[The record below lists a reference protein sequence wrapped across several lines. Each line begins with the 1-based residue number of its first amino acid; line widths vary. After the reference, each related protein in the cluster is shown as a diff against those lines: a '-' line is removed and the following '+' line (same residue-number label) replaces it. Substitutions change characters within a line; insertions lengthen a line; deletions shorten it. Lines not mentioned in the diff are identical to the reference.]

1 MPPWESAYNA
11 PMPGISVTPELDLDR
26 ETRLSPL
33 FHVVLLDDQEH
44 TYEYVVEMLTKVFRK
59 AWESALRHAVEVDTT
74 GRTILETCPLE
85 VAELKRDQVKGYGG
99 DWRLGS
105 VTSMQAVIERAD

>member
-1 MPPWESAYNA
+1 MDAMS
-11 PMPGISVTPELDLDR
+11 GIAVTPELDLER

-44 TYEYVVEMLTKVFRK
+44 TYEYVVEMLTKLFRK
-59 AWESALRHAVEVDTT
+59 PAERAFRHAVEVDAT
-74 GRTILETCPLE
+74 GRTIVETCPLE
-85 VAELKRDQVKGYGG
+85 VAEWKRDQLKGYGG

-105 VTSMQAVIERAD
+105 TTSMQAVIERAD